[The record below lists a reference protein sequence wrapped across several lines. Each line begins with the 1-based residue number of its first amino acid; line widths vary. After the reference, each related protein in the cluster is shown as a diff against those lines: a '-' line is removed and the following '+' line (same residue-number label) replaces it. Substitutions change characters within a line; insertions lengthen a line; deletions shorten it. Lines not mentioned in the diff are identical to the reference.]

1 MLHCAPGSKILW
13 LHQNASIL
21 SVGAWPNYPA
31 FLVKMINE
39 LNLDLD
45 TAKIN
50 IKVYFIQESVF
61 CFSLALI
68 M

>member
-1 MLHCAPGSKILW
+1 
-13 LHQNASIL
+13 
-21 SVGAWPNYPA
+21 
-31 FLVKMINE
+31 MINE

-61 CFSLALI
+61 CFFARTDYVVRK
-68 M
+68 